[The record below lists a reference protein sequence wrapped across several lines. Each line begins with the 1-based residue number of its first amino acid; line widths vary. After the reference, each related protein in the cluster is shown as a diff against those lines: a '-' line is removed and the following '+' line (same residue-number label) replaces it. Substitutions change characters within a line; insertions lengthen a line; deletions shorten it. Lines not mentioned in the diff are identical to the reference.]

1 MEDAM
6 RRITVA
12 AERCAGNAR
21 HGLFER
27 ALNISVIFEVEA

>member
-1 MEDAM
+1 MEDAV
-6 RRITVA
+6 RRIT
-12 AERCAGNAR
+12 ETCAGNPR